1 MAITTD
7 RNWWLMRADACRE
20 TAETSPSESV
30 RARML
35 GFASRYEALAESVA
49 TEEQAKDVI
58 GQGTTNLVKL
68 RQTTESIW
76 VSSNAHPRPPALAA
90 RAGTNRTSIDQ
101 RN

>member
-35 GFASRYEALAESVA
+35 GFASRY
-49 TEEQAKDVI
+49 EQAKDVI